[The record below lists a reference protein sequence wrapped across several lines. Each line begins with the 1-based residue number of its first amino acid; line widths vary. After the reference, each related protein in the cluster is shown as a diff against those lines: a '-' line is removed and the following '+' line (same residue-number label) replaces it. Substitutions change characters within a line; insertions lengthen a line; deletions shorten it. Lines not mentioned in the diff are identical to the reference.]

1 MRKVET
7 KLILKTNKEKL
18 IDIWFD
24 VMHALQGAGFG
35 IDEAEMKREV
45 EKCQEKEETINTT

>member
-7 KLILKTNKEKL
+7 KLILKTNKERL

-24 VMHALQGAGFG
+24 LMHALQGAGFG
-35 IDEAEMKREV
+35 IDEAEIRRD
-45 EKCQEKEETINTT
+45 EKCQEKEENQNMV